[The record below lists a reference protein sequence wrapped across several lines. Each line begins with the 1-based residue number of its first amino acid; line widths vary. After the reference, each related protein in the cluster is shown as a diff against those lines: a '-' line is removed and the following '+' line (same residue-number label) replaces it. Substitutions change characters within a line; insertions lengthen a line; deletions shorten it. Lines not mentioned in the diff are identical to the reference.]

1 MTLDFSILNQN
12 QRQAVEWRDGP
23 LLILAGPGAGKTQVL
38 TYRIAYLLR
47 RSPGKTFNILGLT
60 FTNKA
65 ANDMQTRLQQ
75 LVPQVEER
83 TSLTTFYSFCARIL
97 RQHGSHIGLRPN
109 FVILSQPVDQ
119 EDFLAEVISQLERQ
133 HGKLKTPPETLLRY
147 IIHLLNEYI
156 PVDQTKRKLI
166 EVRGIPEAKADEIAM
181 VYQEYRHQMM
191 AYNMLDLGGLITAT
205 LTLLQ
210 TNPFIRKLLH
220 RTYPYVC
227 LDEFENINCSQY
239 VLLKQL
245 VPDESPNLLVAADD
259 DQIIY
264 QWNGANPR
272 WLESLRRDFKI
283 AEIRLPEN
291 YRCPPEVVEVANR
304 LISNQTARR
313 IPSSDSGTVH
323 CRDFDSVDK
332 EITWVAQQIAS
343 RSKEERNQSV
353 ILAGHRGLLEEMLV
367 ELRRQGLSGVVPEN
381 EFSSAPLI
389 WLHAILKL
397 ANTRQ
402 DKRQLSL
409 ACKAFSSLTGL
420 TLEVQEIISH
430 SVATAGD
437 YLRSWREWVLRHHQL
452 PKPLNGL
459 IKKHLLELI
468 DRLAFWKFIE
478 VAFDWFDTIDGKNPD
493 EVEFKQEK
501 EVWDNL
507 IPKKN
512 GPDQPQLSL
521 YRLLQKLELK
531 LTSKTPL
538 PPADA
543 IRCYT
548 LQVAKGLEF
557 KHVYLIGL
565 VEGSLPSWQAVK
577 KGDNSHEM
585 QEERRSCFVAMTH
598 TKGSLTVT
606 YASEYFGD
614 TKQPSRFLEEMGVF
628 QSKVVSSK
636 NASTSNKP
644 NLAWEQDCLINEE
657 TRELLNKYLAIDLTG
672 NLENFTRFAM
682 GD

>member
-12 QRQAVEWRDGP
+12 QQQAVEWKNGP
-23 LLILAGPGAGKTQVL
+23 LLVLAGPGAGKTQVL

-47 RSPGKTFNILGLT
+47 RSPDKTFNILGLT

-83 TSLTTFYSFCARIL
+83 TSLTTFYSFCASIL

-109 FVILSQPVDQ
+109 FVILSQQVDQ
-119 EDFLAEVISQLERQ
+119 EAFLAEVISLLERQ

-147 IIHLLNEYI
+147 ITHLLNEYI

-166 EVRGIPEAKADEIAM
+166 EARGIPEAKADEIAM

-191 AYNMLDLGGLITAT
+191 AYNMLDFGGLIAAT

-304 LISNQTARR
+304 LISTQSA
-313 IPSSDSGTVH
+313 IKVHSSDSGTVH
-323 CRDFDSVDK
+323 CRDFDTVAK

-353 ILAGHRGLLEEMLV
+353 VLAGHRELLKEMLV
-367 ELRRQGLSGVVPEN
+367 ELRRQELSGVVPEN
-381 EFSSAPLI
+381 EFSSVPLI

-430 SVATAGD
+430 SIATTGD

-459 IKKHLLELI
+459 IEKYLLELI
-468 DRLAFWKFIE
+468 DRLAFGKFIE
-478 VAFDWFDTIDGKNPD
+478 VAFDWFDTINGEIPD
-493 EVEFKQEK
+493 DVEFKQEK
-501 EVWDNL
+501 EVWDRL
-507 IPKKN
+507 IQNMKN

-521 YRLLQKLELK
+521 YMLLQKLELK
-531 LTSKTPL
+531 LTSKTLL
-538 PPADA
+538 PPTDA

-565 VEGSLPSWQAVK
+565 VEDYLPSGQAVK
-577 KGDNSHEM
+577 KGEDSHEM
-585 QEERRSCFVAMTH
+585 QAERRSCFMAMTH
-598 TKGSLTVT
+598 TKESLTMT

-636 NASTSNKP
+636 NASTRSNKP
-644 NLAWEQDCLINEE
+644 KLAWKQDCLINI
-657 TRELLNKYLAIDLTG
+657 KQG
-672 NLENFTRFAM
+672 K
-682 GD
+682 